1 MTEQKEARRALKGEN
16 NMLLVEQKSAG
27 QWSMMTREKRG

>member
-1 MTEQKEARRALKGEN
+1 MTEQKEATRALKGEN

-27 QWSMMTREKRG
+27 QWSMMTRGKRG